1 MNLLVNALKLVHCRG
16 VPGKRDGRNGKLSCT
31 CGWLPLVGARNQ
43 ILWRKMS
50 CYQSVLG
57 ASETETERKA
67 VERVTGICRI
77 GSGWYVGWL
86 YAAKNVLA
94 RKCCGAAGGAAGAPP
109 GKLGSAQD
117 DKEGARQTLWGE

>member
-1 MNLLVNALKLVHCRG
+1 MISINLLANAINLLHCRG

-31 CGWLPLVGARNQ
+31 CGWRAEPDLVE
-43 ILWRKMS
+43 RKMS

-94 RKCCGAAGGAAGAPP
+94 RKCCGAGGCSSGAPP

-117 DKEGARQTLWGE
+117 DKEGARQTLRGE

>member
-1 MNLLVNALKLVHCRG
+1 MGETENFPARVVGYHWLAPGTRSCGEKCPATKVFLVHLR
-16 VPGKRDGRNGKLSCT
+16 L
-31 CGWLPLVGARNQ
+31 Q
-43 ILWRKMS
+43 
-50 CYQSVLG
+50 
-57 ASETETERKA
+57 ERKA

-117 DKEGARQTLWGE
+117 DKEGARQTLRGE

>member
-1 MNLLVNALKLVHCRG
+1 MGETENFLARV
-16 VPGKRDGRNGKLSCT
+16 
-31 CGWLPLVGARNQ
+31 VGARSQ
-43 ILWRKMS
+43 ISWRKK
-50 CYQSVLG
+50 CPAAKVFLVHLRLQ
-57 ASETETERKA
+57 ERKA

-117 DKEGARQTLWGE
+117 DKEGARQTLRGE

>member
-1 MNLLVNALKLVHCRG
+1 
-16 VPGKRDGRNGKLSCT
+16 
-31 CGWLPLVGARNQ
+31 
-43 ILWRKMS
+43 MS

-117 DKEGARQTLWGE
+117 DKEGPGKPCGESENPVTIRTLCLLKSLSVRPSMNWCRPEESLILF